1 MTRAPLPHEPAHTT
15 AEHTDSP
22 ARPRR
27 GLGRGLAQLIPTGP
41 AGLAGVL
48 TGPGVRELPVSWI
61 EANPSQPRSEFDDAA
76 LKSLA
81 DSIRRYGILQPVIV
95 EATGGEHFRLLAGE
109 RRWRAAQMA
118 GLTRIPAA
126 IRPQAEERETL
137 ELALVENLQRADLS
151 PLDEA
156 RAYTRL
162 ADEFGLTQEAIA
174 TRVGRSRPAVANAM
188 RLLQATA
195 EVQAALATG
204 AISAAH
210 ARALLSITD
219 PVLQQEAL
227 RQVIAAGLSV
237 RDTERLARAGGRAA
251 DAPARPPSAELVP
264 PAPTDAL
271 AEALTRVLGTRVL
284 VRARRRGRGGQILIE
299 YFDPDQLDGLCA
311 RLGVR
316 L

>member
-1 MTRAPLPHEPAHTT
+1 MRRAPVPPDSARPAPGP
-15 AEHTDSP
+15 DDQP

-41 AGLAGVL
+41 PGLAGVL
-48 TGPGVRELPVSWI
+48 TGPGVRELPVGWI
-61 EANPSQPRSEFDDAA
+61 EANPTQPRSSFDDAS

-81 DSIRRYGILQPVIV
+81 DSIRRYGILQPVVV
-95 EATGGEHFRLLAGE
+95 EAIGGEHFRLLAGE
-109 RRWRAAQMA
+109 RRWRAAQLA

-126 IRPQAEERETL
+126 IRPQAEDRETL

-162 ADEFGLTQEAIA
+162 ADEFGLTQDAIA

-188 RLLQATA
+188 RLLQATP
-195 EVQAALATG
+195 EVQAALESGT
-204 AISAAH
+204 ISAAH
-210 ARALLSITD
+210 ARALLALTD
-219 PVLQQEAL
+219 PADQRHAL
-227 RQVIAAGLSV
+227 RQVIAATLSV
-237 RDTERLARAGGRAA
+237 RDTEHLARDTGRG
-251 DAPARPPSAELVP
+251 ARPRATVP
-264 PAPTDAL
+264 PASSVSAPTDAL
-271 AEALTRVLGTRVL
+271 AEALTRLVGTRVL
-284 VRARRRGRGGQILIE
+284 VRARRGGRGGQIVID